1 MKHKYNSEMFCPESS
16 VGEDDGSSVLY
27 QKTNKNLIY
36 FLFQI
41 SQMKSGHLGSGSA
54 MRVMLKWT
62 IFT

>member
-1 MKHKYNSEMFCPESS
+1 M
-16 VGEDDGSSVLY
+16 VLQFY
-27 QKTNKNLIY
+27 TKRPTNLIY